1 MMIKIMITPISRAN
15 YPLSMVKVIMYKSSP
30 ANCETILISIK
41 NSFLCE
47 QSIVSVLKVNY
58 ISASGHREEFNT
70 VI

>member
-47 QSIVSVLKVNY
+47 QSI
-58 ISASGHREEFNT
+58 ISLF
-70 VI
+70 